1 MNSSNPDA
9 ANIKEECVLDPEE
22 LNNTIHRIA
31 FEVLERHPNQEMAF
45 VGIHTGGVYFAN
57 RVFEVVH
64 ERNPNILQGTLD
76 ITLYRDDLDNLGTI
90 PRVKGSDLP
99 FDVENQFIVLLDDVL
114 YTGRT
119 VRAAI
124 DELMDYGRPSRI
136 ELAVL
141 IDRGNRELPIAPD
154 YTGRFIKTDADEYIS
169 VRFGEQQEPE
179 GVFMLRETDPSPQQE
194 P

>member
-1 MNSSNPDA
+1 MERSNPDRSSLQ
-9 ANIKEECVLDPEE
+9 EECVLDQEE
-22 LNNTIHRIA
+22 LTNTIHRIA
-31 FEVLERHPNQEMAF
+31 FEILERHPNQKIAF

-57 RVFEVVH
+57 RVFEIVH
-64 ERNPNILQGTLD
+64 ERNPHIVQGTLD

-90 PRVKGSDLP
+90 PTVKGSDLP
-99 FDVENQFIVLLDDVL
+99 FDIEDQFVLLLDDVL

-154 YTGRFIKTDADEYIS
+154 YTGRFIKTEPDEYIS
-169 VRFGEQQEPE
+169 VRFEEEPE
-179 GVFMLRETDPSPQQE
+179 GVYMLRETEPDDSQE
-194 P
+194 SSS